1 MKALFSRVLSVTAR
15 FREGVYMYLMAD
27 ARPWVIALSYSL
39 LFFFLGAW
47 KGTPDTKV
55 GGGGKPTVTCMHRQL
70 ITI

>member
-1 MKALFSRVLSVTAR
+1 
-15 FREGVYMYLMAD
+15 MYLMAD